1 MAVYGAKADWIVY
14 AAARG
19 LVVADEAASE
29 QALQR
34 ATDYIRTRYVQRFY
48 ASYDATHAD
57 VIEATYI
64 AAAFELATP
73 GFWAATYTPS
83 QIKVLTEV
91 KGIKWTAATPESG
104 MSAADA
110 STPMSPA
117 IDALLSPLTR
127 YGMPAVM
134 SA

>member
-1 MAVYGAKADWIVY
+1 MALYGSVSDWIAY
-14 AAARG
+14 AADRG
-19 LVVADEAASE
+19 LVVADDAPSA

-34 ATDYIRTRYVQRFY
+34 ATDYIRTRYVQRFS
-48 ASYDATHAD
+48 ATYDATHAD

-64 AAAFELATP
+64 AAEFELATP

-83 QIKVLTEV
+83 QVKVLTEV
-91 KGIKWTAATPESG
+91 KGIKWTVATPEAG

-134 SA
+134 TA